1 MPDYK
6 WPEKRQ
12 VLGTNVPRVDGAMK
26 VTGKA
31 KYSYDRNLQG
41 LLHAKILRSPHAH
54 ARIKKLDLGPAEKM
68 PGVKATHTIKGQ
80 GAELHYHGDEIAAV
94 AAETEEQA
102 RDALRAIVV
111 EYEVLPHVAKEEDGL
126 KNARQP
132 ATDERG
138 NVDQALKDADVT
150 IEGFYGA
157 PVLGHVCLETHGL
170 VAHWKSDNELIVYAS
185 TQAVGAVAG
194 ALRNHF
200 RQRNLRVVCETPYM
214 GGGFGSKFGPDVQ
227 GIAAA
232 ELAKKAGRPVKL
244 MLERDEEHLAAGN
257 RPSAYAKVKAG
268 AKKDGTLV
276 AIDAETYGTGGHSQG
291 ANFPFPYIYAPQ
303 TRRRKHTNVNVN
315 AGGAR
320 AFRAPGHPQAALI
333 MEQVMDDL
341 ADKIGMDPVEFRIKN
356 LPDSGRFRQLK
367 AIYEREL
374 KLGAER
380 IGWSKR
386 HKRGD
391 TTPGPLKRGLGV
403 GLGTWGG
410 RAGQAQATCTIHP
423 DGRVEVKCGSQD
435 LGTGTTTIVPVVAAE
450 ILGLQ
455 PRDITPF
462 IGSSEYP
469 PAGGSGGSTS
479 CGGVSTA
486 VAVASYK
493 ALDELFKLAAKELGV
508 EVKDLQAE
516 DGKIFAGSKGL
527 TWKQAC
533 ALMGQ
538 NPIST
543 QGRQD
548 EAQNLSSQGVG
559 GVQFADVAVDIETGV
574 VRINK
579 IVAVADCG
587 LVVDRLL
594 CESQVFGGVIMGL
607 NSALFEERRLD
618 PGTGRQLNPDL
629 EWYKLAGHSDVPD
642 IEVHLLDYPE
652 RGVIGIGEPPYI
664 PTAGA
669 IANAVCNAIGVRVG
683 VIPLTPKRIL
693 DALEKK

>member
-6 WPEKRQ
+6 WPENRQ
-12 VLGTNVPRVDGAMK
+12 VMGTRVPRVDGVMK

-31 KYSYDRNLQG
+31 KYSYDRNLPG
-41 LLHAKILRSPHAH
+41 MLHAKILRSPFAH
-54 ARIKKLDLGPAEKM
+54 ARIKKLDLSRAEKM
-68 PGVKATHTIKGQ
+68 PGVKAVHIIKGP
-80 GAELHYHGDEIAAV
+80 GSELHYHGDEIAAV

-102 RDALRAIVV
+102 RDALREIVV
-111 EYEVLPHVAKEEDGL
+111 EYEVLPHIAKEEDGL
-126 KNARQP
+126 KTAREP
-132 ATDERG
+132 ATEQRG

-170 VAHWKSDNELIVYAS
+170 VAHWKSDSELVVYAS
-185 TQAVGAVAG
+185 TQAVGATAG

-200 RQRNLRVVCETPYM
+200 RQRNLRVICETPFM

-227 GIAAA
+227 GIVAA
-232 ELAKKAGRPVKL
+232 ELARKAARPVKL

-257 RPSAYAKVKAG
+257 RPSAYATIKAG
-268 AKKDGTLV
+268 ASKDGTLL

-291 ANFPFPYIYAPQ
+291 ANFPFPYIYVPQ
-303 TRRRKHTNVNVN
+303 ARRRRHTNVHVN
-315 AGGAR
+315 AGSAR
-320 AFRAPGHPQAALI
+320 ALRAPGHPQAALI

-341 ADKIGMDPVEFRIKN
+341 ADKLGMDPVEFRIKN
-356 LPDSGRFRQLK
+356 LPDSGVFRQLK

-380 IGWSKR
+380 IGWSRR

-391 TTPGPLKRGLGV
+391 PAPGPLKRGLGV
-403 GLGTWGG
+403 GLGNWGG
-410 RAGQAQATCTIHP
+410 RAGQAQAVCTIHP
-423 DGRVEVKCGSQD
+423 DGRVEIKCGSQD

-455 PRDITPF
+455 PADITPL

-469 PAGGSGGSTS
+469 PSGASGGSTT

-486 VAVASYK
+486 VAVASFK
-493 ALDELFKLAAKELGV
+493 AREELFKLAARELGADP
-508 EVKDLQAE
+508 KDCQARA
-516 DGKIFAGSKGL
+516 GRIFAGSKSL

-533 ALMGQ
+533 TLMGQ
-538 NPIST
+538 TPIST

-548 EAQNLSSQGVG
+548 EAPNLSSQGVG
-559 GVQFADVAVDIETGV
+559 GVQFADVTVDIETGV
-574 VRINK
+574 VRVNR

-607 NSALFEERRLD
+607 NAALFEERRLD
-618 PGTGRQLNPDL
+618 PATGRMLNPDL

-664 PTAGA
+664 PTAAA

-683 VIPLTPKRIL
+683 VIPLSPRRIL
-693 DALEKK
+693 EALEKK